1 MLRLRDLLSGKLL
14 LGRRPTP
21 SGSLSC
27 RPDLPK
33 DPPPVKPGEPWCDVG
48 PALKVGKRP
57 RRRNKRQGAGS
68 GEHEAVSSE
77 Q

>member
-1 MLRLRDLLSGKLL
+1 MLRLRDLLSGRIL

-48 PALKVGKRP
+48 SEPKLGRRLRKR
-57 RRRNKRQGAGS
+57 KK
-68 GEHEAVSSE
+68 HK
-77 Q
+77 